1 MSRSTLAGYLD
12 CAESTVDDLV
22 KEGKLPQPIRL
33 RPSVVRWCRDEVD
46 AAVRSLRGGVGP
58 AKQDRYSAGVENVA
72 INNKSKA
79 EDDDVP

>member
-12 CAESTVDDLV
+12 CCESTVDDLV

-46 AAVRSLRGGVGP
+46 AAVKSLRSAVSP
-58 AKQDRYSAGVENVA
+58 AKQDRYLAGVANVA
-72 INNKSKA
+72 INKSKP